1 MFLPMTSL
9 CSHVRRLRS
18 WTALLA
24 LCMIGIPLHA
34 QTVSTDGGEAV
45 LQPGDVVRITVWR
58 KPELSGELVVATDSS
73 LKHPLF
79 QEVKVGGVPLA
90 IAKERLREFL
100 VRYESDPQFV
110 IEPLFRVGVGGEVR
124 SPNLYSWP
132 RETTIAQ
139 AIALAGGPTERG
151 RLDRILLIRDGRTV
165 KIDLTNPAS
174 GWANAPIHSGDRI
187 GVARRRDLL
196 RDYAA
201 PVASV
206 TAALV
211 SVIAII
217 TR

>member
-1 MFLPMTSL
+1 MTSL
-9 CSHVRRLRS
+9 CGHARRLAS
-18 WTALLA
+18 WTALLT
-24 LCMIGIPLHA
+24 LCMIGAPLHA
-34 QTVSTDGGEAV
+34 QAVTRDGGEAV
-45 LQPGDVVRITVWR
+45 LQPGDVVRLMVWR

-79 QEVKVGGVPLA
+79 QEVKVGGVSL
-90 IAKERLREFL
+90 IVAKERLREFL
-100 VRYESDPQFV
+100 ARYESDPQFV

-124 SPNLYSWP
+124 SPNLYSLP

-151 RLDRILLIRDGRTV
+151 RLDRIVLIRDGRIV
-165 KIDLTNPAS
+165 KIDLTDPAS
-174 GWANAPIHSGDRI
+174 TWANASIHSGDRI
-187 GVARRRDLL
+187 GVMRRRDLL

-201 PVASV
+201 PLASV

-211 SVIAII
+211 SVIALI